1 MAASGMGARY
11 DTTLDRNS
19 AHEMLARRTAQARD
33 ADLFEMPGAGRGR
46 PWPPEGTP
54 TPKSAPRSGPKS
66 APKPAAS
73 RSDSIVQTFG
83 KSLARQLGTRTG
95 QALVR
100 GVLGSLVR
108 KR

>member
-1 MAASGMGARY
+1 
-11 DTTLDRNS
+11 
-19 AHEMLARRTAQARD
+19 
-33 ADLFEMPGAGRGR
+33 MPAGAGRGR
-46 PWPPEGTP
+46 PYQAPARE
-54 TPKSAPRSGPKS
+54 KAAPRG
-66 APKPAAS
+66 

-100 GVLGSLVR
+100 GVLGSLIK